1 MGGQTQRIAKGR
13 WFPVAVLATAFFQVA
28 LLPLAYGAD
37 TFPSRPIRIIVSSAP
52 GSGPDVIAR
61 LFGPS
66 LTAVLGQ
73 SVVVD
78 NRTGAG
84 GNIGGELAAH
94 AAADGYTLLMSTA
107 NHAIG
112 MSLYSKLNY
121 DLLRD
126 FSAISQL
133 AATPYLLVVNP
144 GFSAKTVTELIVVA
158 KQRPGA
164 VNYGS
169 GGSGSPPHLATEVFS
184 SLSGV
189 RMTHV
194 PYKGVTPA
202 LADLMAGRLEL
213 VFSAV
218 PAALPLVKAGKLRAL
233 GISSAQRSAL
243 APEVPVIR
251 DAVPGYEVLGWYG
264 LVAPARTPVAVLN
277 RLHAAAVQA
286 LQSDELRQRLL
297 VSGAEPL
304 GTTPTQFAGVLRSEV
319 AQWRQAVRDSGARA
333 E

>member
-1 MGGQTQRIAKGR
+1 MGVQQQRIAEVR
-13 WFPVAVLATAFFQVA
+13 VYPVAILATV
-28 LLPLAYGAD
+28 LLSGVLSPPACGAD
-37 TFPSRPIRIIVSSAP
+37 RFPSRPIRIIVSSAP

-61 LFGPS
+61 LFAPA
-66 LTAVLGQ
+66 LTAALAQ
-73 SVVVD
+73 SIVVD

-94 AAADGYTLLMSTA
+94 AAADGYTLLMATA

-133 AATPYLLVVNP
+133 AATPYLLVVHP
-144 GFSAKTVTELIVVA
+144 GSSAKSVTELIA
-158 KQRPGA
+158 ASKQRPGA

-184 SLSGV
+184 SMAGI

-202 LADLMAGRLEL
+202 LADLMAGRLEV

-218 PAALPLVKAGKLRAL
+218 PAALPLVKSGKLRAL
-233 GISSAQRSAL
+233 GISSPQRSAL
-243 APEVPVIR
+243 APEIPVIR

-264 LVAPARTPVAVLN
+264 LIAPARTADAVVS
-277 RLHAAAVQA
+277 RLHAAVTQG
-286 LQSDELRQRLL
+286 LQSEELRQRLL
-297 VSGAEPL
+297 ASGAEPL
-304 GTTPTQFAGVLRSEV
+304 GTAPAQFAGVLRAEV
-319 AQWRQAVRDSGARA
+319 ARWQLAVRESGARA

>member
-1 MGGQTQRIAKGR
+1 MSGHLRRIAMGR
-13 WFPVAVLATAFFQVA
+13 WFPAAVLATVLSPVVLMPQ
-28 LLPLAYGAD
+28 AYGAD
-37 TFPSRPIRIIVSSAP
+37 TFPLRPIRIIVSSAP

-66 LTAVLGQ
+66 LTATLGQ

-94 AAADGYTLLMSTA
+94 AAADGYTLLMATA

-133 AATPYLLVVNP
+133 AATPYLLVVHP
-144 GFSAKTVTELIVVA
+144 GFSAKSVGELIAVA
-158 KQRPGA
+158 RQRPAA

-169 GGSGSPPHLATEVFS
+169 GGSGSPPHLATEVFCS
-184 SLSGV
+184 MAGV

-202 LADLMAGRLEL
+202 LADLMAGRLEV

-218 PAALPLVKAGKLRAL
+218 PAALPLVKSGKLRAL

-264 LVAPARTPVAVLN
+264 LIAPARTPSAAVN
-277 RLHAAAVQA
+277 RLHTAAVQA
-286 LQSDELRQRLL
+286 LQSEELRQKLL
-297 VSGAEPL
+297 ASGAEPL
-304 GTTPTQFAGVLRSEV
+304 GTAPVQFAGVLRAEV
-319 AQWRQAVRDSGARA
+319 ARWQQAVRDSGARA

>member
-1 MGGQTQRIAKGR
+1 MSGQTQRIAIR
-13 WFPVAVLATAFFQVA
+13 RSLPVAVLAAV
-28 LLPLAYGAD
+28 LLSGVPFSLTYGAAP
-37 TFPSRPIRIIVSSAP
+37 FPVRPIRIIVSSAP

-66 LTAVLGQ
+66 LTGALGQ

-94 AAADGYTLLMSTA
+94 AAADGYTLLMATA

-144 GFSAKTVTELIVVA
+144 GFSAKSATELIAVA
-158 KQRPGA
+158 KLRPGA

-184 SLSGV
+184 SMSGI

-202 LADLMAGRLEL
+202 LADLAAGRLDV

-243 APEVPVIR
+243 APDVPVIR
-251 DAVPGYEVLGWYG
+251 EAVPGYEVLGWYG
-264 LVAPARTPVAVLN
+264 LIAPARTSTAVVN
-277 RLHAAAVQA
+277 RLNAAVIQT
-286 LQSDELRQRLL
+286 LQSEELRQRLL
-297 VSGAEPL
+297 ASGAEPL
-304 GTTPTQFAGVLRSEV
+304 GTAPAQFAGVLRAEV
-319 AQWRQAVRDSGARA
+319 ARWQQAVRESGARA

>member
-1 MGGQTQRIAKGR
+1 MGGHTQRIAMGQKVL
-13 WFPVAVLATAFFQVA
+13 VAMLFSGSLASF
-28 LLPLAYGAD
+28 AYGAD
-37 TFPSRPIRIIVSSAP
+37 TFPLRPIRIIVSSAP

-61 LFGPS
+61 LFGPQ
-66 LTAVLGQ
+66 LTGILGQ
-73 SVVVD
+73 SIVVD

-94 AAADGYTLLMSTA
+94 AAADGYTLLMATA

-133 AATPYLLVVNP
+133 AATPYLLVVYP
-144 GFSAKTVTELIVVA
+144 AFPAKTVAELVA
-158 KQRPGA
+158 IARQRPGT

-184 SLSGV
+184 SLSGI

-194 PYKGVTPA
+194 PYKGVSPA
-202 LADLMAGRLEL
+202 LADLAAGRLEL
-213 VFSAV
+213 VFSAL
-218 PAALPLVKAGKLRAL
+218 PAALPLVKSGRLRAI
-233 GISSAQRSAL
+233 GISSGQRSVL
-243 APEVPVIR
+243 APEVPLIR
-251 DAVPGYEVLGWYG
+251 DAVPGYEVTGWYG
-264 LVAPARTPVAVLN
+264 LVVPARTAPVVLS
-277 RLHAAAVQA
+277 RLHAAAVQS

-297 VSGAEPL
+297 ASGAEPM
-304 GTTPTQFAGVLRSEV
+304 GTAPAQFAGVLRAEV
-319 AQWRQAVRDSGARA
+319 ARWRQAVQESGARV

>member
-1 MGGQTQRIAKGR
+1 MSGHAQRNARGR
-13 WFPVAVLATAFFQVA
+13 SFSVLALTA
-28 LLPLAYGAD
+28 LLFSAAQSTLAYGAES
-37 TFPSRPIRIIVSSAP
+37 FPARPIRIIVSSAP

-61 LFGPS
+61 LFGPA
-66 LTAVLGQ
+66 LTGALGQ
-73 SVVVD
+73 AIVVD

-94 AAADGYTLLMSTA
+94 AGADGYTLLMATA

-133 AATPYLLVVNP
+133 AATPYLLVVHP
-144 GFSAKTVTELIVVA
+144 GFSAKSVSELITVA

-184 SLSGV
+184 SMSGA

-202 LADLMAGRLEL
+202 LADLMAGRLEV

-218 PAALPLVKAGKLRAL
+218 PAALPLVKSGKLRAL

-251 DAVPGYEVLGWYG
+251 EAVPGYEVLGWYG
-264 LVAPARTPVAVLN
+264 LVAPARTPAAVLN
-277 RLHAAAVQA
+277 RLHAAATQA
-286 LQSDELRQRLL
+286 LQSEDLRQRLL
-297 VSGAEPL
+297 ASGAEPL
-304 GTTPTQFAGVLRSEV
+304 GTAPAQFSLVLRAEV
-319 AQWRQAVRDSGARA
+319 SRWQQAVRESGARA

>member
-1 MGGQTQRIAKGR
+1 MGGQTQRIVTGR
-13 WFPVAVLATAFFQVA
+13 WFPVAVLATVFFQVA

-66 LTAVLGQ
+66 LTATLGQ

-94 AAADGYTLLMSTA
+94 AAADGYTLLMATA

-133 AATPYLLVVNP
+133 AATPYLLVVHP
-144 GFSAKTVTELIVVA
+144 GFSAKSVGELIAFA
-158 KQRPGA
+158 KQRSGA

-169 GGSGSPPHLATEVFS
+169 GGSGSPPHLATEVFCNMA
-184 SLSGV
+184 GV

-202 LADLMAGRLEL
+202 LADLMAGRLEV
-213 VFSAV
+213 VFSAL

-251 DAVPGYEVLGWYG
+251 EAVPGYEVLGWYG
-264 LVAPARTPVAVLN
+264 LIAPARTPAVVVN
-277 RLHAAAVQA
+277 GLHTAAVQA
-286 LQSDELRQRLL
+286 LQSEELRQKLL
-297 VSGAEPL
+297 ASGAEPL
-304 GTTPTQFAGVLRSEV
+304 GTAPAQFAGVLRAEV
-319 AQWRQAVRDSGARA
+319 SRWQQAVRESGARA

>member
-1 MGGQTQRIAKGR
+1 MGRHRRHIATAR
-13 WFPVAVLATAFFQVA
+13 PVATVIAAVWMSGTFAQPAWSAESF
-28 LLPLAYGAD
+28 PL
-37 TFPSRPIRIIVSSAP
+37 RPIRIIVSSSP

-61 LFGPS
+61 LFGPA
-66 LTAVLGQ
+66 LTAALGQ
-73 SVVVD
+73 AIVVD

-94 AAADGYTLLMSTA
+94 AAADGYTLLMATA

-144 GFSAKTVTELIVVA
+144 GFSAKSVSDLVAAA

-169 GGSGSPPHLATEVFS
+169 GGSGSPPHLATEVFNS
-184 SLSGV
+184 MAGV

-202 LADLMAGRLEL
+202 LADLMAGRLEV

-218 PAALPLVKAGKLRAL
+218 PAALPLVKSGKLRAL

-251 DAVPGYEVLGWYG
+251 DSVPGYEVLGWYG
-264 LVAPARTPVAVLN
+264 LLAPARTPAVVVSRLN
-277 RLHAAAVQA
+277 TAAMQS
-286 LQSDELRQRLL
+286 LQSEELRQKLL
-297 VSGAEPL
+297 ASGAEPL
-304 GTTPTQFAGVLRSEV
+304 GTTPSAFAGVLRNEV
-319 AQWRQAVRDSGARA
+319 ERWRNAVRESGARA